1 MYLMQLLL
9 DSDWLQCLQSLPYP
23 WGPINTAVAM
33 WSMPALFAWCKLL
46 TCRASLIGLSLVL
59 HDAPCTWHAIVV
71 HLPEQA
77 ALDWFMPELS
87 VIRFR
92 HGLKCMPT
100 GHMQHDAI
108 VAFACVQHVILQ
120 HAMSQMFCTV
130 LNAERPLDYWSFFTA
145 DVYSCGRYKV
155 ILPSQALC
163 TTSAFQM
170 TTSWCLDAYSSEH
183 LVFRVHNAPVLF
195 CILAKHLYDK
205 LQPLSW
211 WQNLLCIC
219 FVLGI
224 AVYAMI
230 HCTLSGRS
238 AYVTSVLLSY

>member
-120 HAMSQMFCTV
+120 HAMSQMCWTELMQKANWSMNVSWQLMCVVVSDASLSYLLAHCTH
-130 LNAERPLDYWSFFTA
+130 NKW
-145 DVYSCGRYKV
+145 C
-155 ILPSQALC
+155 
-163 TTSAFQM
+163 
-170 TTSWCLDAYSSEH
+170 SWGLDAYSSEH
-183 LVFRVHNAPVLF
+183 LVFRLHNAPVF
-195 CILAKHLYDK
+195 
-205 LQPLSW
+205 
-211 WQNLLCIC
+211 
-219 FVLGI
+219 F
-224 AVYAMI
+224 
-230 HCTLSGRS
+230 CTL
-238 AYVTSVLLSY
+238 ANICMTSCNLSHDDRICCADALLSSFAVCAVMQASMHVHVWPECF